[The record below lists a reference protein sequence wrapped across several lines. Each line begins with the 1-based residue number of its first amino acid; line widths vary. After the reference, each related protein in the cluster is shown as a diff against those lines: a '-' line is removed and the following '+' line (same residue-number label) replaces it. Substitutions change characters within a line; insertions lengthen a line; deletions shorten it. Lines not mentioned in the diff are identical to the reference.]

1 MELESNP
8 AQIPKKESESE
19 NSASLTR
26 EPESENSAS
35 LTKEPENNFNHSNSL
50 KKEFQKILCLFQN
63 SLSSEDDSSDSKKE
77 QMIQEM
83 IQENSSSENVE
94 RINFEFCEYGP
105 LNYLIDNPSITE
117 IIINNKNHIC
127 FEMNGALKML
137 NDSFLSD
144 ITFNNIVE
152 KLSTEAQLTVNY
164 KKPFAEGRWRQ
175 FRIHILRP
183 PLIQKDF
190 HISLRNH
197 PKVIW
202 TFKKLEQK
210 NWAPQFAIDILK
222 NLIKEKLNFLLI
234 GPTSSGKTS
243 VLNACL
249 QELSPTERVITI
261 EDADELVLPNTVS
274 TKLLTQSSPE
284 HSLSL
289 IGQEELLKQSLRLRP
304 DRLVLGEVRGP
315 EAKDLLLA
323 LASGHHGSIGTIHG
337 NHHKQ
342 ILWKLEIL
350 TQMGAPQWQSS
361 TIQKLIFSSLQ
372 CLVVLDKVDNLRI
385 LKGIYKITS
394 YESTGFLFESLY
406 EKR

>member
-1 MELESNP
+1 MNTQED
-8 AQIPKKESESE
+8 ISE
-19 NSASLTR
+19 NNSLT
-26 EPESENSAS
+26 PLLENQFKNS
-35 LTKEPENNFNHSNSL
+35 PSL
-50 KKEFQKILCLFQN
+50 KLEFQKILYHFQN
-63 SLSSEDDSSDSKKE
+63 SLSSEDHLSKSEKK
-77 QMIQEM
+77 QKIQKMIERY
-83 IQENSSSENVE
+83 SSSKNSQ
-94 RINFEFCEYGP
+94 RILFEFCEYGP
-105 LNYLIDNPSITE
+105 LNYLINHPAITE
-117 IIINNKNHIC
+117 IIINDKDHIC
-127 FEMNGALKML
+127 YEINGCLQTL

-152 KLSTEAQLTVNY
+152 KLCTESQLTVNF

-175 FRIHILRP
+175 FRIHITRP
-183 PLIQKDF
+183 PLILKDF
-190 HISLRNH
+190 HISLRSH

-202 TFKKLEQK
+202 SFKKLLE
-210 NWAPQFAIDILK
+210 NHWAPEDAIEILK
-222 NLIKEKLNFLLI
+222 KLIQEKANFLII

-249 QELSPTERVITI
+249 QELGDHERIITI
-261 EDADELVLPNTVS
+261 EDADELVLPNRVS

-284 HSLSL
+284 ATSAV
-289 IGQEELLKQSLRLRP
+289 IGQEQLLKQSLRLRP

-342 ILWKLEIL
+342 VLWKLEIL
-350 TQMGAPQWQSS
+350 TQMGAPQWHSS

-372 CLVVLDKVDNLRI
+372 YLIVLDKLDSTRI

-394 YESTGFLFESLY
+394 YEPTGFLFDSLY
-406 EKR
+406 ERN